1 MADNSSLVE
10 LLGSPDS
17 YNRRDACVE
26 IGVSGRAEYIPELIC
41 ALMDKDLGVK
51 EAAINALTAIGG
63 SKVAEAVSP
72 LLKSEDAALRNIG
85 IEILGGLGAGGLGP
99 MLTLLGDPDDDVVK
113 FAVDIIA
120 GIEEAADA
128 TGALLP
134 LLSHRNPNVRASA
147 ALCLGRIKATG
158 AAGLI
163 AKALSDSEEW
173 VRFSAIEGLGLLE
186 DRASLGALLL
196 FVEQDAGPAKDAA
209 LEAASR
215 IAAPSDS
222 AEILDTVES
231 LVKAGHMLP
240 AGAVVELL
248 EKAMLPGSL
257 FRPPQGLKDTL
268 FAFFSRCLDD
278 EELSVRNSGVKGL
291 KLLRVHEGITR
302 IFAYADTLKEIDED
316 TEAVLVDALSAI
328 SGHGKLP
335 CALSAALKKGGRNA
349 DIAVKALG
357 VTRSPEAVPLLE
369 GLVRSDGL
377 RMRSV
382 VTAIASIGSPDSVEA
397 LKRLLMS
404 GDGHTRKTA
413 ARALATV
420 SGEDAADC
428 LFAALRRE
436 CYRDVM
442 EEITD
447 SLSSVPSQS
456 VTAGFC
462 ALAGSDGETLR
473 EMGIRGLGRAGDES
487 ALEYLRSAALDRC
500 PSVRKAA
507 YRSMGMLGMSALAGE
522 IAAGIEDK
530 DVDVRLSVMKG
541 LSGLG
546 GDAVKRAL
554 VTALKDENIWVRYH
568 AVLLLGSLD
577 APDCE
582 ALIAKTLEEDEA
594 PVKAAAA
601 RALELQ
607 GAVNSVR
614 ILEGFKDHPDP
625 NVKEAVEKALK
636 TLRC

>member
-17 YNRRDACVE
+17 HDRRDACVE
-26 IGVSGRAEYIPELIC
+26 IGVSGRAEYIPELVS
-41 ALMDKDLGVK
+41 ALKDEDLGVK
-51 EAAINALTAIGG
+51 EAAINALTAIRG
-63 SKVAEAVSP
+63 SKVAEAVIP

-85 IEILGGLGAGGLGP
+85 IEILGGLGADGLGP

-120 GIEEAADA
+120 GIEDAAGA
-128 TGALLP
+128 ASALLP
-134 LLSHRNPNVRASA
+134 LLSHRNPNVRASV
-147 ALCLGRIKATG
+147 ALCLGRTKATG
-158 AAGLI
+158 AAEFI

-186 DRASLGALLL
+186 DRAALGALLL
-196 FVEQDAGPAKDAA
+196 FVEQDSGPAKDAA

-222 AEILDTVES
+222 AEILDKVES
-231 LVKAGHMLP
+231 LVKAGRMIP

-257 FRPPQGLKDTL
+257 FRPPQGFKDTL
-268 FAFFSRCLDD
+268 FVFFSRCLDD
-278 EELSVRNSGVKGL
+278 DELSVRLSGVKGL

-328 SGHGKLP
+328 AGHGKLP
-335 CALSAALKKGGRNA
+335 AAFSSALKKGGRNA
-349 DIAVKALG
+349 DIAIKALG
-357 VTRSPEAVPLLE
+357 VTRSPDAVPLLE
-369 GLVRSDGL
+369 GLVRSDGA

-382 VTAIASIGSPDSVEA
+382 VSAIASIGSPDSVEA

-413 ARALATV
+413 ARALAAV

-447 SLSSVPSQS
+447 SLSSVPSPL
-456 VTAGFC
+456 VLKGFC
-462 ALAGSDGETLR
+462 ALAGSEGEALR

-487 ALEYLRSAALDRC
+487 ALEYLRSAAKDRC

-507 YRSMGMLGMSALAGE
+507 YRSMGMLGMSTLAGE

-530 DVDVRLSVMKG
+530 DVDVRLSVVKG
-541 LSGLG
+541 LSGWG

-554 VTALKDENIWVRYH
+554 VTALKDANMWVRYH

-582 ALIAKTLEEDEA
+582 SLIIKTLEEDEA

-614 ILEGFKDHPDP
+614 VLEGFEDHPDP